1 MIAIDARAAVRPEL
15 GGVERWARE
24 LSARL
29 PARHPGAY
37 RVVAPPRA
45 LAHRAGHAWEQGW
58 LPLRTLRDDLVL
70 CPANLAP
77 LAHRRCAV
85 LLHDAAVFREPS
97 WYSPAYVRIQHAL
110 TPRIA
115 RRAALVMTV
124 SEFSAGELREVLGV
138 RAVVVPAGVGEAFTP
153 AADAATARAA
163 TGLAPDDRYVLT
175 VASRTA
181 RKNLVALAPAAARL
195 SRRGVAVLA
204 VGGDRPQFAT
214 EAAVDGIRDLG
225 RVPDAI
231 LPGLYAGASA
241 FVLPSRYEGLGL
253 PVLEAMA
260 CGTPVVAASAAAL
273 PETCGDA
280 AELVDPD
287 DHEGFADA
295 LERVLDDPQPWV
307 TRGLARVS
315 GRTWD
320 ESADAVDA
328 VLRGPRRPT

>member
-37 RVVAPPRA
+37 RVLAPPPA
-45 LAHRAGHAWEQGW
+45 LSHRAGHAWEQAW
-58 LPLRTLRDDLVL
+58 LPLLARRDDVLL

-85 LLHDAAVFREPS
+85 MLHDAAVFRQPS
-97 WYSPAYVRIQHAL
+97 WYSPAYVRVQRAL

-115 RRAALVMTV
+115 RRAAMVLTV
-124 SEFSAGELREVLGV
+124 SEFAARELSEVLGI
-138 RAVVVPAGVGEAFTP
+138 RAAVVPAGVGEAFTP
-153 AADAATARAA
+153 GADAATARAA
-163 TGLAPDDRYVLT
+163 IGIGPDDPYVLT

-181 RKNLVALAPAAARL
+181 RKNLAALAPAAARL
-195 SRRGVAVLA
+195 AARRVIVLA
-204 VGGDRPQFAT
+204 VGGDRPQFAA
-214 EAAVDGIRDLG
+214 ESSVAGVRALG
-225 RVPDAI
+225 HVPETI
-231 LPGLYAGASA
+231 LPGLYAGAAA

-260 CGTPVVAASAAAL
+260 CGVPVVAARAAAI

-280 AELVDPD
+280 AVLVDPD
-287 DHEGFADA
+287 DHAGFADA
-295 LERVLDDPQPWV
+295 LERVIDDPEPWV
-307 TRGLARVS
+307 RRGRERVA

-320 ESADAVDA
+320 AAADAVDA
-328 VLRGPRRPT
+328 LLRTGAAGR